1 MNFPIPN
8 SAPELKHSFA
18 CTGRYDVHLVNGV
31 ACPYCARVLHATDV
45 GLDRRGDTWIICAGC
60 HKDILKIEAP
70 L

>member
-45 GLDRRGDTWIICAGC
+45 GLDRRGDTWIICSGC
-60 HKDILKIEAP
+60 HKDILKIEES